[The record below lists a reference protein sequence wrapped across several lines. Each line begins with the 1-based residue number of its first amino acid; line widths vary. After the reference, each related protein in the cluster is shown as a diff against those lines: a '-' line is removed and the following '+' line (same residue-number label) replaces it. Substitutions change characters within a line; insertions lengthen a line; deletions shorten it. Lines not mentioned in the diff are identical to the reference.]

1 MPSPIEI
8 VFDEAENRYLK
19 TEELRS
25 LGQYVVSLPERVSI
39 YRILR
44 DQELTLMQQ
53 VADQLH
59 IQQPDTH
66 PDHLERS
73 IKHGILI
80 LRYCAMGM
88 LLADEGFVQSRLL
101 NWLSDADPSHSGDRY
116 CYVCADD
123 PSTQQSPSAQADGP
137 FEAILCPCPN
147 RPLPN
152 RTRESFD
159 RRWHILVIHGCPSSP
174 SSLQNTYDF
183 CC

>member
-1 MPSPIEI
+1 MQSPIET

-53 VADQLH
+53 VADQLQ
-59 IQQPDTH
+59 IQQPDAH
-66 PDHLERS
+66 PDRIERS
-73 IKHGILI
+73 LKHGILI

-101 NWLSDADPSHSGDRY
+101 NWLSGVVQIHN
-116 CYVCADD
+116 
-123 PSTQQSPSAQADGP
+123 TQAIDTATSALTIQVLSKALAPKQMALLEP
-137 FEAILCPCPN
+137 FFAL
-147 RPLPN
+147 
-152 RTRESFD
+152 S
-159 RRWHILVIHGCPSSP
+159 
-174 SSLQNTYDF
+174 QNTLSQTAPENHLTVAGIF
-183 CC
+183 